1 MNTPVNKNLIV
12 TSLYYVFP
20 EHHFAHLNFACLFV
34 YVQISHQSL
43 AVSFYA
49 SVFFVLFCFFV
60 VFKRDCFPNE
70 ENNKSYIVCVTTILP
85 LP

>member
-43 AVSFYA
+43 AISFYA
-49 SVFFVLFCFFV
+49 SVLIFVVVVV